1 MTGSID
7 QYEVVGTLGSGSS
20 GNVKVAYDPEFERY
34 VAIKE
39 FSPMLVGDP
48 YFLQRLRT
56 DAEQLKRL
64 DSPNCAAVYELIESP
79 TRAWLVSEYVEG
91 ASLRRILDRA
101 GFLSP
106 EQALGVIK
114 GAVNGLGYGHSLGLV
129 HRDVKPA
136 NILLNREGLPKLT
149 DFGQALFTPGPGAA
163 GGIPAGT
170 PAYMSPEQVTGGTI
184 DYRSDIYSCG
194 AVLYE
199 CLTGKKPYHAE
210 SALEIMR
217 MHVSDPVPDPRRLNA
232 ALPEGVAEMVK
243 RAMAKDPA
251 DRQPSAFQFLAD
263 LEQAAVAGYGEGW
276 QGRASVRPLVS
287 AIVAESGSPLFDR
300 LPPPP
305 TGGGPILATGGE
317 WWRDWRVYAGG
328 AAALVLIV
336 GIGFAIGGG
345 GHKSNPSGVAIA
357 SESPSPSPQQSA
369 SPDVTPSPTPTP
381 SPSPSPSPSAKPSP
395 SPTPSPP
402 PPDVTVDRTSMAVWY
417 EKCALTCSA
426 ALPGSAYSD
435 PSTPLS
441 VTCSTTHLKFFEQY
455 SWADPGP
462 GGKPVPLTIHWQG
475 GYPSTP
481 PAMATADSDPPYV
494 SDTAQPGAQ
503 ATHPAS
509 ASIGYDDTGMSNKT
523 GTAPGFIY
531 FNITWTNPSTIPGS
545 QGPSPSFYYKCT

>member
-20 GNVKVAYDPEFERY
+20 GNVKVAYDPELEQY

-48 YFLQRLRT
+48 YFLRRLRA

-64 DSPNCAAVYELIESP
+64 DSPNCAAVYDFIESP
-79 TRAWLVSEYVEG
+79 TRAWLVSEYIEG

-114 GAVNGLGYGHSLGLV
+114 GAANGLGHGHSLGLV

-136 NILLNREGLPKLT
+136 NIIVNREGLPKLT

-210 SALEIMR
+210 SALEMMR
-217 MHVSDPVPDPRRLNA
+217 MHVSDPVPDPRKLNA
-232 ALPEGVAEMVK
+232 ALPEGVAAMVM

-263 LEQAAVAGYGEGW
+263 LEQAAGH
-276 QGRASVRPLVS
+276 
-287 AIVAESGSPLFDR
+287 
-300 LPPPP
+300 
-305 TGGGPILATGGE
+305 LAA
-317 WWRDWRVYAGG
+317 RSGG
-328 AAALVLIV
+328 AT
-336 GIGFAIGGG
+336 
-345 GHKSNPSGVAIA
+345 SG
-357 SESPSPSPQQSA
+357 
-369 SPDVTPSPTPTP
+369 
-381 SPSPSPSPSAKPSP
+381 
-395 SPTPSPP
+395 
-402 PPDVTVDRTSMAVWY
+402 
-417 EKCALTCSA
+417 
-426 ALPGSAYSD
+426 
-435 PSTPLS
+435 
-441 VTCSTTHLKFFEQY
+441 
-455 SWADPGP
+455 
-462 GGKPVPLTIHWQG
+462 
-475 GYPSTP
+475 
-481 PAMATADSDPPYV
+481 
-494 SDTAQPGAQ
+494 
-503 ATHPAS
+503 
-509 ASIGYDDTGMSNKT
+509 
-523 GTAPGFIY
+523 
-531 FNITWTNPSTIPGS
+531 
-545 QGPSPSFYYKCT
+545 